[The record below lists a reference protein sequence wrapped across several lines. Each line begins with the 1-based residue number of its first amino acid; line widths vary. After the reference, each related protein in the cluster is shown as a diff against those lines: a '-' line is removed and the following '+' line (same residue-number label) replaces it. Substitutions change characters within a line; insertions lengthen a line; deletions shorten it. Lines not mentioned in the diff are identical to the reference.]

1 VLSEDQRGD
10 LSEQGNAFEESCQER
25 GVRRILFCPDD
36 ACLSESQRFNIPV
49 FCEDPE
55 VKRNVVLD
63 LFCPGDSCAVVESTD
78 NAAWQPKTPFPDGHH
93 PNLMPVGRTGK
104 KLRPTAKP
112 AMSKVNM
119 DNEKYSAPPKAVP
132 FKDALKF
139 WTKLGFISFGGP
151 AGQIAVMHQEVVEH
165 RRWIG
170 ENPFLRALNF
180 CMLLPGPEAQQ
191 LATYIGWRLH
201 GTLGGIAAGS
211 LFVIP
216 SIFVMLLLSY
226 LAVAHIDIP
235 AVAAAFY
242 GIQPVVVAVVVEA
255 VLRIGKKALKH
266 RVLYGFAALAF
277 VAVCFFRVPFPY
289 IVAGAAL
296 GGLITQRSLPQV
308 FCKGQFDP
316 QTRECSTE
324 EEPDDGR
331 RVRASLGHVVRVFIV
346 CFALWAVVV
355 GGVWIWRG
363 SGDTLTQLGLFF
375 TQAAFVTFGGAYAV
389 LSYITD
395 VAVSSGWLS
404 TQQMLIGLGLAESTP
419 GPLIMVTQYA
429 GFLAAWNLPG
439 GLDPLTAGVI
449 GALVTT
455 YVTFLPC
462 FFFIFAGAPVI
473 EAMAGNQRIQAALTG
488 VTAAVVGVVLNLA
501 VWFGHKVMLPDGGPD
516 LFAVASAVIS
526 LVLLQ
531 KFHLPIHYLVPV
543 GAAAG
548 VGWKLFL

>member
-1 VLSEDQRGD
+1 MDKEKFSVS
-10 LSEQGNAFEESCQER
+10 
-25 GVRRILFCPDD
+25 
-36 ACLSESQRFNIPV
+36 
-49 FCEDPE
+49 
-55 VKRNVVLD
+55 
-63 LFCPGDSCAVVESTD
+63 
-78 NAAWQPKTPFPDGHH
+78 PKT
-93 PNLMPVGRTGK
+93 
-104 KLRPTAKP
+104 A
-112 AMSKVNM
+112 S
-119 DNEKYSAPPKAVP
+119 
-132 FKDALKF
+132 FKEALKF

-151 AGQIAVMHQEVVEH
+151 AGQIAIMHQEVVEK
-165 RRWIG
+165 RQWIG

-201 GTLGGIAAGS
+201 GVWGGIAAGS

-255 VLRIGKKALKH
+255 VLRIGKKALKY
-266 RVLYGFAALAF
+266 RVLYAFAALAF
-277 VAVCFFRVPFPY
+277 VGIYFFRVPFPY
-289 IVAGAAL
+289 IVSGAAL
-296 GGLITQRSLPQV
+296 GGLLLQRQLPQV

-316 QTRECSTE
+316 QTRECRIE
-324 EEPDDGR
+324 EEPDNGR
-331 RVRASLGHVVRVFIV
+331 RVRPSFVHVVRVFLV
-346 CFALWAVVV
+346 CFALWALVV
-355 GGVWIWRG
+355 GGVWMWRG
-363 SGDTLTQLGLFF
+363 SSGTLTQLGLFF
-375 TQAAFVTFGGAYAV
+375 TKAAFVTFGGAYAV

-439 GLDPLTAGVI
+439 GLDPLMAGIV
-449 GALVTT
+449 GALLAT

-462 FFFIFAGAPVI
+462 FFFIFAGAPFI

-501 VWFGHKVMLPDGGPD
+501 VWFGHKVLLPNGDID
-516 LFAVASAVIS
+516 LFATVSAVAS

-531 KFHLPIHYLVPV
+531 KFHFPIHYLVPI
-543 GAAAG
+543 GAVAG
-548 VGWKLFL
+548 VIWKLAI

>member
-1 VLSEDQRGD
+1 
-10 LSEQGNAFEESCQER
+10 
-25 GVRRILFCPDD
+25 
-36 ACLSESQRFNIPV
+36 
-49 FCEDPE
+49 
-55 VKRNVVLD
+55 
-63 LFCPGDSCAVVESTD
+63 
-78 NAAWQPKTPFPDGHH
+78 
-93 PNLMPVGRTGK
+93 M
-104 KLRPTAKP
+104 KP
-112 AMSKVNM
+112 ANLTVT
-119 DNEKYSAPPKAVP
+119 
-132 FKDALKF
+132 FKEAFKF

-151 AGQIAVMHQEVVEH
+151 AGQIAIMHQEVVE
-165 RRWIG
+165 RRKWIS
-170 ENPFLRALNF
+170 ENQFLRALNF

-201 GTLGGIAAGS
+201 GTWGGIAAGS

-266 RVLYGFAALAF
+266 RALYVFAALAF
-277 VAVCFFRVPFPY
+277 AAIFFFKVPFPY

-296 GGLITQRSLPQV
+296 GGLLMQRPMPEV
-308 FCKGQFDP
+308 FCKGRLDP
-316 QTRECSTE
+316 QIRECRIEAESSTGNNNTR
-324 EEPDDGR
+324 P
-331 RVRASLGHVVRVFIV
+331 SIGHVARVFTV
-346 CFALWAVVV
+346 CLALWVIPMGAI
-355 GGVWIWRG
+355 WMWRG
-363 SGDTLTQLGLFF
+363 SGDTLTQIGLFF
-375 TQAAFVTFGGAYAV
+375 TKAAFVTFGGAYAV

-395 VAVSSGWLS
+395 VAVSNGWLS

-439 GLDPLTAGVI
+439 GLAPLTAGVI
-449 GALVTT
+449 GALLTT

-462 FFFIFAGAPVI
+462 FFFIFAGAPFI

-501 VWFGHKVMLPDGGPD
+501 VWFGHKVILPIGGLD
-516 LFAVASAVIS
+516 FFAVVSAVAS

-531 KFHLPIHYLVPV
+531 KFHFPIHYLVPI
-543 GAAAG
+543 GAA
-548 VGWKLFL
+548 VGIIWKLFI